1 MKRISAFLV
10 SIGLSAGLIA
20 LGIWFLA
27 SRHGLYRFSRGDWM
41 PHDMI
46 MGGPMGFVM
55 ILFWIVVIAALVLL
69 ISTVLTVRR
78 TTADTHPDA
87 PDAFAPD
94 ALEILKR
101 RYAKGDID
109 RAEYEAM
116 RRELTR

>member
-1 MKRISAFLV
+1 MKRISAFLF

-41 PHDMI
+41 PHDM
-46 MGGPMGFVM
+46 MTGGPMGFVM

-69 ISTVLTVRR
+69 ISGVLTVRR
-78 TTADTHPDA
+78 TTADTLSD
-87 PDAFAPD
+87 APD

-101 RYAKGDID
+101 RYAKGEID

-116 RRELTR
+116 RLDLIR